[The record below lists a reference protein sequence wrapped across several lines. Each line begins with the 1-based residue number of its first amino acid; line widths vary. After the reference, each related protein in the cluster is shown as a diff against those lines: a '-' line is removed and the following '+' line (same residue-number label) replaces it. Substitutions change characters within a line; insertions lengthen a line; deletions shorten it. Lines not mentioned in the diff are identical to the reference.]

1 MREQTEKSR
10 AYYRERGIA
19 IRGMETEAERKEGE
33 MKLKIVRTK
42 SESEGGRSYMRAII
56 LQGMRVGLGIR
67 VDVRNETDTS
77 ICPVQSISSYHII
90 VLHRDAA
97 CRAPFPPLLV
107 LLSTG
112 SRDHNLE
119 ARGCQFTVRQLSRST
134 GLA

>member
-77 ICPVQSISSYHII
+77 ICPVQSITSYHII
-90 VLHRDAA
+90 VLHRVMPHAARPFLLFSSYSAPAAVIIISKPGDASL
-97 CRAPFPPLLV
+97 P
-107 LLSTG
+107 
-112 SRDHNLE
+112 
-119 ARGCQFTVRQLSRST
+119 
-134 GLA
+134 